1 MRRATKLLLA
11 ALTLAVLAVSVA
23 LPAQATPGPS
33 GAPQW
38 WFDAWQVP
46 ALWAGGA
53 DGRGITVAVLDSG
66 VQGDLPELRGRVLP
80 GADFTG
86 NGSDGRIDYDS
97 DEFSHGTAMA
107 SLIVAARGYAD
118 IEGLAPAA
126 KILPVVVPLVSVV
139 HQGEPPVNATAKAI
153 DYAAGHGARIISMSL
168 GGARTERQ
176 DRLPCPSDIQDAVLR
191 ALRRGAIVV
200 AASGNAAQSGNPVEE
215 PGVCLGVVSVGAVDA
230 GLRVTAFSSRHR
242 YLSVTA
248 PGSNIATLNRE
259 PDTAFVGAGTS
270 HATALTSAALALVWS
285 KYPHESGRQIL
296 SRLLATATDRG
307 PKGRDPEY
315 GLGVIDPAAAI
326 GAGPAV
332 AAGPNPVLDGA
343 APLLALASAR
353 ASAPKPAVA
362 TAAPDAPLGK
372 YQVGGNRSARL
383 DTSVT
388 LPAAGAVG
396 FGALALVLLAVAGHR
411 RRRARS

>member
-1 MRRATKLLLA
+1 
-11 ALTLAVLAVSVA
+11 
-23 LPAQATPGPS
+23 
-33 GAPQW
+33 
-38 WFDAWQVP
+38 
-46 ALWAGGA
+46 
-53 DGRGITVAVLDSG
+53 VLDSG

-153 DYAAGHGARIISMSL
+153 DYAADHGARIISMSL
-168 GGARTERQ
+168 GGPRTEKQ

-230 GLRVTAFSSRHR
+230 ELRVTAFSSRHR

-326 GAGPAV
+326 AAGPAV

-372 YQVGGNRSARL
+372 YQVGGNRPARL
-383 DTSVT
+383 DASVT
-388 LPAAGAVG
+388 LPAAGAAG
-396 FGALALVLLAVAGHR
+396 FGALALVLLAVAWHR
-411 RRRARS
+411 RRRARSW